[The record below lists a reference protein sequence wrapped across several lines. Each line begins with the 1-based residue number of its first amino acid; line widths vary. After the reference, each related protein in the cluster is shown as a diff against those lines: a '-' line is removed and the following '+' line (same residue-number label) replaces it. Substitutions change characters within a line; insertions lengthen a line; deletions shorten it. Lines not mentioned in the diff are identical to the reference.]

1 MYEGQWFMGKRN
13 GSGIIIEPSGDK
25 FIGTFKM
32 GKNWGRGTLLINDC
46 RFTGIWD
53 DQTAKG

>member
-1 MYEGQWFMGKRN
+1 MGKRN

-32 GKNWGRGTLLINDC
+32 GKKWGRGTLLINDC

-53 DQTAKG
+53 D